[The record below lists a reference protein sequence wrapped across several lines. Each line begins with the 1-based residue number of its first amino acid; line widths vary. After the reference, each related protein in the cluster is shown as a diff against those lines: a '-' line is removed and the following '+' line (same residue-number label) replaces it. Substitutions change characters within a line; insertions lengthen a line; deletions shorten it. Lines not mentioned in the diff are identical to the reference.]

1 MARGRKQTDEKTIRE
16 CILLYEELQSYSE
29 VGRRLSLAPNTVKK
43 IVNSDEYLQ
52 NNADLLQKY
61 AKLKEKDT
69 NDIIELIKSARY
81 SDIANNIVDIFTKE
95 NLIAENN
102 KNGIRNLISLLGNTV
117 DKTMA
122 LKRLDIQE
130 KQLELSIRQLELK
143 EQELAARLENPDA
156 FATVQIIND
165 APIKETAYGTN

>member
-1 MARGRKQTDEKTIRE
+1 V
-16 CILLYEELQSYSE
+16 S
-29 VGRRLSLAPNTVKK
+29 
-43 IVNSDEYLQ
+43 
-52 NNADLLQKY
+52 
-61 AKLKEKDT
+61 
-69 NDIIELIKSARY
+69 
-81 SDIANNIVDIFTKE
+81 IANNIVDIFTKE
-95 NLIAENN
+95 NLIEENN